1 MVPDAVGLPTEGL
14 QRGAAEI
21 GYSETVYLDWVD
33 DSPIP
38 KVRIFT
44 PAAEIPF
51 AGHPLVG
58 TAWLL
63 RRLGPVKDLSEI
75 EPPLGRLR
83 CGADQRRGWIECP
96 LPQPDDAG
104 DAGAALAALGVDGR
118 CALVGIGRRYLMVEA
133 PSAEAVAG
141 LSADLG
147 RLRATGREVG
157 VFRLDGASAR
167 MRFFAPGLGV
177 DEDPAT
183 GSAAVALAGLLAS
196 DGRLP
201 ERLEILQGDEIDRP
215 SRLEIERSSAATI
228 RLLGEV
234 VFDGVRQIRM

>member
-1 MVPDAVGLPTEGL
+1 MVPDAVGVATEAL

-21 GYSETVYLDWVD
+21 GYSETVYLDWTH
-33 DSPIP
+33 DSPVP

-44 PAAEIPF
+44 PAAEIAF

-63 RRLGPVKDLSEI
+63 RRLGPVKNVSEI

-83 CGADQRRGWIECP
+83 CGADARRGWIECP
-96 LPQPDDAG
+96 LPHAGEVG
-104 DAGAALAALGVDGR
+104 DAAEALAAVGLDGR
-118 CALVGIGRRYLMVEA
+118 CGLVGLGQRYLMVEA
-133 PSAEAVAG
+133 PSDAAVAG
-141 LSADLG
+141 VSPDLG
-147 RLRATGREVG
+147 RLSAAGGEVG
-157 VFRLDGASAR
+157 VFHLDGASAR
-167 MRFFAPGLGV
+167 MRFFAPRLGV

-201 ERLEILQGDEIDRP
+201 DRLEILQGDEVGRP
-215 SRLEIERSSAATI
+215 SRLEVERSSDATV
-228 RLLGEV
+228 RLSGEV
-234 VFDGVRQIRM
+234 VFDGVRHIAL